1 MVDIRAAP
9 AVSSTSSPGVVVSF
23 IEWSPVFAG
32 AVLAAALSFVLLAF
46 GTAIGLSA
54 TSPWP
59 NTGLSAKVLASIA
72 IFFVMAQQIGSFL
85 VGGYIAGRMRI
96 RWREASQD
104 EAEFRDGLH
113 GALVWAVGVLI
124 GAMLVTSAVA
134 GVAGKIGQAASQTAA
149 AVTAKSDPV
158 DAVTDVML
166 RPTSA
171 TATQPAA
178 GTTSPAAG
186 RAPTAAGNDETRAEI
201 SRILAA
207 GVASGSISSESRTY
221 LAQVVA
227 QRAGISQEEAQKRV
241 DAAVTAAREAADK
254 ARRAAVLTGFVTAA
268 GLILSFGAAW
278 WAAVRGGN
286 HRDTSV
292 PARFDFDRRRRLPAS

>member
-1 MVDIRAAP
+1 
-9 AVSSTSSPGVVVSF
+9 
-23 IEWSPVFAG
+23 
-32 AVLAAALSFVLLAF
+32 
-46 GTAIGLSA
+46 LSA

-85 VGGYIAGRMRI
+85 VGGYIAGRMRT

-178 GTTSPAAG
+178 GTTSPAA
-186 RAPTAAGNDETRAEI
+186 
-201 SRILAA
+201 
-207 GVASGSISSESRTY
+207 
-221 LAQVVA
+221 
-227 QRAGISQEEAQKRV
+227 
-241 DAAVTAAREAADK
+241 
-254 ARRAAVLTGFVTAA
+254 
-268 GLILSFGAAW
+268 
-278 WAAVRGGN
+278 
-286 HRDTSV
+286 
-292 PARFDFDRRRRLPAS
+292 